1 MNRRAM
7 IMGLAAT
14 AALARSAA
22 AVEKPFRVSLVGD
35 EFIGDGW
42 QTGIRIE
49 LAEGWKTYWRMPGD
63 AGIPPLFGWNG
74 GALGDGQIE
83 VLYPLPGRYQDAS
96 GETVGYRDEVIFP
109 VRLKQADALE
119 VDLRLD
125 LFFAVC
131 REICIPAQSKA
142 DIKLGTAMRDP
153 RGSALVGDW
162 LGRIPVPGEVATAAE
177 VTSEA
182 GKPALRLRLKEPVR
196 DIFVEADGGAYF
208 RAPVFTGDGR
218 EAMLPIDN
226 VAEAAKLNSTALRL
240 TFDIGGRGLEQYLT
254 LK

>member
-1 MNRRAM
+1 MNRRTM
-7 IMGLAAT
+7 IIGLAGA
-14 AALARSAA
+14 AALGSRAL

-35 EFIGDGW
+35 EFIGEGW
-42 QTGIRIE
+42 QTGVRIE

-63 AGIPPLFGWNG
+63 AGIPPLFAWNKG
-74 GALGDGQIE
+74 TLGDGRIE

-96 GETVGYRDEVIFP
+96 GETIGYKDEVIFP
-109 VRLKQADALE
+109 IRLKQADAMEMKL
-119 VDLRLD
+119 DLD

-142 DIKLGTAMRDP
+142 EIELGTAMRDP

-162 LGRIPVPGEVATAAE
+162 LSRIPQAGEVATMAE
-177 VTSEA
+177 VVTEA
-182 GKPALRLRLKEPVR
+182 GKPVLRLRLKEPAR

-218 EAMLPIDN
+218 EAVLPIDN
-226 VAEAAKLNSTALRL
+226 VDDPAKLQSAALRL
-240 TFDIGGRGLEQYLT
+240 TFDMGGRGLEQT
-254 LK
+254 LLLA